1 MTLNGDKSWLVF
13 REDYIILF
21 YYFHTNFYFFI
32 YAHSLGLEF
41 MLLNNARIFSICA
54 FNLIND

>member
-21 YYFHTNFYFFI
+21 YYFHTNFIFLFMLPV
-32 YAHSLGLEF
+32 LGLSLCYLT
-41 MLLNNARIFSICA
+41 MLVFFQYVHSI
-54 FNLIND
+54 